1 MNRIERQTC
10 YRFRGGRAV
19 NFLVA
24 EFGLVSR
31 RNTVQKPG
39 VLQSLLGRRPLVF
52 IHAHK
57 FAEEILGALTDV
69 LEVSMAHFDIAS
81 AYFGQNACVF
91 IAVEGRT
98 AHEHDVEDD
107 TCGPDIA
114 LVIVVVVEL
123 EDFRCDVVRGT
134 ASLGQMLARLKLR
147 RESEIDQLEAFLDVI
162 FFQKDQVLRLDVPMH
177 DILRVQVAQDS

>member
-1 MNRIERQTC
+1 MDRIERQTC

-19 NFLVA
+19 DFLVA

-31 RNTVQKPG
+31 RNTVQKPR
-39 VLQSLLGRRPLVF
+39 VLQGFLGCRPLVF

-57 FAEEILGALTDV
+57 FAEEILGALTDL
-69 LEVSMAHFDIAS
+69 LEVTMAHFDIAS
-81 AYFGQNACVF
+81 AYLGQYAGVF
-91 IAVEGRT
+91 IAVEGRA

-134 ASLGQMLARLKLR
+134 ASLSQVLARLELR
-147 RESEIDQLEAFLDVI
+147 REAKIDQLEAFLNII